1 MSAQFENP
9 FTSYTQQFADVAAR
23 ANRLALETTESIFG
37 LQLKTLEKNVD
48 ATTAYFGELA
58 QARDLEAY
66 KTLLPKGLQ
75 VARDNVERTVAAG
88 QEVVGLSLKTG
99 EALGQLGKEQ
109 FEAVAERAEA
119 TVAKV
124 AKTVKVK

>member
-1 MSAQFENP
+1 MSIQFENP

-37 LQLKTLEKNVD
+37 VQLKTFEKNVD
-48 ATTAYFGELA
+48 ATAAYFGELA
-58 QARDLEAY
+58 QVRDLEAY
-66 KTLLPKGLQ
+66 KTLVPKGLQ

-88 QEVVGLSLKTG
+88 QEVFGLTLKTG

-109 FEAVAERAEA
+109 FETAAEGAEAAVAKAAR
-119 TVAKV
+119 
-124 AKTVKVK
+124 TVKAK

>member
-37 LQLKTLEKNVD
+37 LQLKAFEKNVE

-58 QARDLEAY
+58 QARDLESY
-66 KTLLPKGLQ
+66 KSLFPKGLQ
-75 VARDNVERTVAAG
+75 VARDNVERTVATG
-88 QEVVGLSLKTG
+88 QEVVGLTLKTG

-109 FEAVAERAEA
+109 FDAATERAQA

-124 AKTVKVK
+124 ARTVKAK